1 MKITVIGGGSTYTP
15 ELVSGFIRRRASL
28 PLGELWLMD
37 IDAERL
43 RVVGGFAQRMVA
55 AAGSP
60 FKVVLSGD
68 RAAALEGASYVVSQL
83 RVGKMPARREDEYL
97 GLRHGLIG
105 QETTGVGGMANALR
119 TIPVVLDIAADMRR
133 LAPGALL
140 LNFANP
146 SGLVAESLARHAPGL
161 PFVGVCNIGITAKMS
176 FLSIWEELTGEKV
189 EPDRAELDSLGL
201 NHLTWHR
208 GFRIDGKDVWPQL
221 FPAILERE
229 SARPAA
235 GAGAAGGATQ
245 AVAGAAPAGAK
256 GAAGGEWDRD
266 TLETLGMVPNYYL
279 QYYYYTSR
287 KLAEQSSW
295 PPSRA
300 EAVMAIERDLLA
312 LYSDPKLVEPP
323 PELMKRG
330 GAWYSELATHV
341 IDDHW
346 NDRGRVHIVNV
357 RNDGAVPSWPAD
369 WVLELPAAVDRRG
382 ARSLPA
388 RPLEGAPAGLVAQVK
403 AYELLTVDAAV
414 KGDRRAAREA
424 LLAHPLGPEADKV
437 SAFLEDLL
445 ETNRKHLPRFFA

>member
-15 ELVSGFIRRRASL
+15 ELVSGFIKRSVSL

-37 IDAERL
+37 IDAARL
-43 RVVGGFAQRMVA
+43 GTVGGFAQRMVE

-60 FKVVLSGD
+60 FRVVLSGD

-83 RVGKMPARREDEYL
+83 RVGQMPARREDEYL
-97 GLRHGLIG
+97 GLRHGLVG

-119 TIPVVLDIAADMRR
+119 TIPVVLDIAADMQR

-146 SGLVAESLARHAPGL
+146 SGLVAEALSRHAPGL
-161 PFVGVCNIGITAKMS
+161 PFIGVCNIGITARMS

-208 GFRIDGKDVWPQL
+208 GFRIDGVDVWDRL

-229 SARPAA
+229 AAATSAVA
-235 GAGAAGGATQ
+235 GQAPAGAAAS
-245 AVAGAAPAGAK
+245 VPVGAK
-256 GAAGGEWDRD
+256 GAAGGEWDRS

-287 KLAEQSSW
+287 KLAEQRAW

-300 EAVMAIERDLLA
+300 EAVMGIERDLLA
-312 LYSDPKLVEPP
+312 LYSDPRLVAPP
-323 PELMKRG
+323 PELMQRG
-330 GAWYSELATHV
+330 GAWYSELATRV

-346 NDRGRVHIVNV
+346 NDRGRVHVVNV
-357 RNDGAVPSWPAD
+357 RNEGAVPSWPAD
-369 WVLELPAAVDRRG
+369 WVLELPASVDRRG
-382 ARSLPA
+382 ARPLAA
-388 RPLEGAPAGLVAQVK
+388 RPLGGAPAGLVAQVK
-403 AYELLTVDAAV
+403 AYELLTVEAAV
-414 KGDRRAAREA
+414 RGDRRAAREA

-437 SAFLEDLL
+437 PAFLDDLL